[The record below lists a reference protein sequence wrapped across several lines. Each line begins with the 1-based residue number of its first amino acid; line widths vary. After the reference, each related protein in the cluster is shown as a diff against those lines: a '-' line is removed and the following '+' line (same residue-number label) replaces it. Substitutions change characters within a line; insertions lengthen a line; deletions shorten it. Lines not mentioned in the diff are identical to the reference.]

1 MPDDNLRA
9 QSIEYFLKRVQGL
22 ASVAD
27 KDQVQSIMAVLARC
41 TIELAD
47 QAKQLSED
55 INHAKT
61 ILGTRLSDLTAQIKA
76 ASDRASADINTAKEA
91 FLPVLAELISE
102 LKQTRL
108 TISEASSAASQG
120 TSALVKWTKTLVFVT
135 IVYAAATL
143 GMLLVM
149 ISRST
154 PH

>member
-1 MPDDNLRA
+1 MSDDNLRG

-27 KDQVQSIMAVLARC
+27 KDQMQSIMAVFARC
-41 TIELAD
+41 TIEVAD
-47 QAKQLSED
+47 RATQLSEN
-55 INHAKT
+55 INHLT
-61 ILGTRLSDLTAQIKA
+61 IQVKE
-76 ASDRASADINTAKEA
+76 ASDQASADINTAKAA
-91 FLPVLAELISE
+91 FLPPLGELISE

-120 TSALVKWTKTLVFVT
+120 TNALVKWTKALVLVT

-149 ISRST
+149 FLRST